1 MSNKATIAKLVSE
14 IMHTVKMER
23 IKLWGED
30 ASEEH
35 DAELARQLLAALRAR
50 PSYSFG
56 DTQEFVPDDL
66 EHSLR

>member
-1 MSNKATIAKLVSE
+1 MQ
-14 IMHTVKMER
+14 TVKTER

-50 PSYSFG
+50 ISYSFG
-56 DTQEFVPDDL
+56 DTQEFISDDL

>member
-1 MSNKATIAKLVSE
+1 MSDKATIAKLVSQ
-14 IMHTVKMER
+14 ILHTIKPER

-35 DAELARQLLAALRAR
+35 DAELARQLLTALRAR
-50 PSYSFG
+50 VSYSFG
-56 DTQEFVPDDL
+56 KTQEFISEEL

>member
-1 MSNKATIAKLVSE
+1 
-14 IMHTVKMER
+14 MER

-50 PSYSFG
+50 ISYSFG